1 MAKVYLTALF
11 AGDAAAADAKAA
23 LAKLQ
28 GVTTERVV
36 VIHRDA
42 EGFHVDGRFAGEA
55 PQAWYALLGTALARI
70 LRGTS
75 REEDSLAV
83 SDAEQELGVGQAA
96 LVALIDERTPD
107 VADAA
112 IHQYGGVVI
121 RAAPQTLDAEDT
133 ERFLSAAAMPE
144 FFVPKTKL

>member
-28 GVTTERVV
+28 GVTTERVF

-70 LRGTS
+70 LRGT
-75 REEDSLAV
+75 

>member
-1 MAKVYLTALF
+1 MAKVYITALF
-11 AGDAAAADAKAA
+11 DGDAAANDAKAA
-23 LAKLQ
+23 LVKLPD
-28 GVTTERVV
+28 VSTERVF
-36 VIHRDA
+36 VIHRDH

-55 PQAWYALLGTALARI
+55 PHAWYELLGTALARI

-75 REEDSLAV
+75 REEDNTAV
-83 SDAEQELGVGQAA
+83 SDAEQELSVGQAA

-112 IHQYGGVVI
+112 IHAFGGIVI

-133 ERFLSAAAMPE
+133 ERFFSASSMPG
-144 FFVPKTKL
+144 FVPKTRL